1 MLRKSHYVFVFIFA
15 LIKVDLVF
23 SASDCESAYIEDSE
37 EKEEPY
43 VGGLLVTPTPLSRI
57 RVNVANE
64 KNTGQPT
71 ALKKPPKKRDAS
83 CFFLRKRK
91 ALKGGK

>member
-1 MLRKSHYVFVFIFA
+1 MLMLRKSHYVFVFIFG

-37 EKEEPY
+37 EIEEPY
-43 VGGLLVTPTPLSRI
+43 VGGLLVTPTPLSSVSI
-57 RVNVANE
+57 AKE
-64 KNTGQPT
+64 KNTGKST
-71 ALKKPPKKRDAS
+71 VLKKPSKKRGAS

-91 ALKGGK
+91 SLNDGK